1 MITID
6 DVVLHPAASASGFH
20 VGLDAP
26 TGGATAPGHLL
37 RVAGWAAATA
47 GPLRSLVARDGLS
60 SFDLGHGSRRR
71 DDVVQA
77 LPWVAPD
84 CGFDTLLLAAGLPTR
99 FELVLAAAAGEQPRV
114 DLATIRGRRTALPAP
129 EDSGPHP
136 VLVTNLG
143 RSGSSWLMR
152 LLVRHPDIVGDPAW
166 PHELSA
172 TGLELRTLRR
182 LAQTPHGVDAPSSFD
197 FPEGGSWWQSSFALD
212 APGVRDWLASGRV
225 ELLAQGA
232 RAGIRGVHTAIAE
245 AQGRPRP
252 ALFAEKAGPGTQ
264 TRLVR
269 ELFPLAREL
278 VLVRDFRDVLVS
290 MHAFDA
296 KRGYAGFGRD
306 QVASEAAF
314 VRMIAAL
321 ADALHA
327 VTVERPDAVVVR
339 YEELVASPAEVLAS
353 VFSSLGVDPG
363 VAARLVAETG
373 GTDEEAAHR
382 TSATAAASVGRWR
395 HDLPPR
401 IAAAAE
407 LELGPALAAF
417 GY

>member
-26 TGGATAPGHLL
+26 TGGTSAAGHLL
-37 RVAGWAAATA
+37 RVAGWAATTGAPVRRCVVYA
-47 GPLRSLVARDGLS
+47 GLS

-77 LPWVAPD
+77 LSWAAPD

-99 FELVLAAAAGEQPRV
+99 FELVLAAATDEQPRV

-129 EDSGPHP
+129 DGSGPDP
-136 VLVTNLG
+136 VLVTSLG

-152 LLVRHPDIVGDPAW
+152 LLVTHPEIVGDPAW

-182 LAQTPHGVDAPSSFD
+182 LAETPHGVDAPSSFD
-197 FPEGGSWWQSSFALD
+197 FPEGGSWWQSSYALD

-232 RAGIRGVHTAIAE
+232 RAGVRGVHTAIAE
-245 AQGRPRP
+245 VQGRPRP
-252 ALFAEKAGPGTQ
+252 ALFAEKAVPGAQ
-264 TRLVR
+264 ARLVR

-278 VLVRDFRDVLVS
+278 VLVRDFRDVLAS
-290 MHAFDA
+290 MYAFDA

-314 VRMIAAL
+314 VRRIAAL

-339 YEELVASPAEVLAS
+339 YEELVASPVEVLAS

-363 VAARLVAETG
+363 VAARVVTGAG
-373 GTDEEAAHR
+373 GTDEGAAHM
-382 TSATAAASVGRWR
+382 TSATAASSVGRWR
-395 HDLPPR
+395 RDLPAG
-401 IAAAAE
+401 IADAAE
-407 LELGPALAAF
+407 AELGAALAGF